1 MDFKLIE
8 VNNKN
13 TLREFLL
20 FPVKHYK
27 NDKGY
32 IRPLD
37 QDIENVFDPSKNKL
51 FRQGECIRWILTND
65 KGQTVGRVAAFVDHK
80 SATKNEQPTGG
91 MGFFECIENKEAAL
105 ILFDKCREWLKSK
118 GMEAM
123 DGPIN
128 FGERDRWWG
137 CLIEGFIPS
146 NYCNN
151 YNFPYYKNLFESYGF
166 KDYFRQI
173 TYHSPITLE
182 HMNPAIMEKA
192 KRLSSNPDYFFKHIE
207 KNSSGNYVNDFCTVY
222 NKAWSKF
229 PGVKPLAEGHV
240 KAMFKSMKPVMD
252 EKLIW
257 FGYYK
262 SEPIAC
268 FIMIPELNEVI
279 KHLNGKFNLMAKLK
293 FLYLLKMKKIC
304 YKSFGF
310 VFGIVPEH
318 QRKGVEGAL
327 IMAYANMATRPGFP
341 YSEIEMN
348 WIGDFNPAM
357 MHLLEEIGARPSKI
371 HVTYRYLFDRDK
383 EFKRCSKVS

>member
-1 MDFKLIE
+1 MNYRLVE
-8 VNNKN
+8 VNNKK
-13 TLREFLL
+13 TRKDFLL
-20 FPVKHYK
+20 LPVKLYK
-27 NDKGY
+27 TDKNY

-37 QDIENVFDPSKNKL
+37 QDIEKVFDPKQNKL
-51 FRQGECIRWILTND
+51 FRQGECIRWILLN
-65 KGQTVGRVAAFVDHK
+65 QQNQVIGRVAAFIDYK
-80 SATKNEQPTGG
+80 SASKNDQPTGG
-91 MGFFECIENKEAAL
+91 IGFFECINDKNAAF
-105 ILFDKCREWLKSK
+105 ILFDKCREWLTNK

-123 DGPIN
+123 DGPVN

-137 CLIEGFIPS
+137 CLIEGFTQP

-151 YNFPYYKNLFESYGF
+151 YNLPYYRDLFEEYGF

-173 TYHSPITLE
+173 TYHSPISDE
-182 HMNPAIMEKA
+182 RMNPMIKEKA
-192 KRLSSNPDYFFKHIE
+192 LRLSDNTDYLFKHIE
-207 KNSSGNYVNDFCTVY
+207 KGNSIKYANDFCIIY
-222 NKAWSKF
+222 NKAWAKF
-229 PGVKPLAEGHV
+229 PGVKPLSESHV

-262 SEPIAC
+262 NEPVAC
-268 FIMIPELNEVI
+268 FIMIPEINEIV
-279 KHLNGKFNLMAKLK
+279 KHLNGNFNLFGKLK
-293 FLYLLKMKKIC
+293 FLYYMWRKVC

-310 VFGIVPEH
+310 VFGIVPEQ

-327 IMAYANMATRPGFP
+327 IMAYAKIALAPGFH

-357 MHLLEEIGARPSKI
+357 MHLLEEIGARPKKI
-371 HVTYRYLFDRDK
+371 HITYRYLFDRNK

>member
-1 MDFKLIE
+1 MNYRLVE
-8 VNNKN
+8 VNNKK
-13 TLREFLL
+13 TRKDFLL
-20 FPVKHYK
+20 LPVKLYK
-27 NDKGY
+27 TDKNY

-37 QDIENVFDPSKNKL
+37 QDIEKVFDPKQNKL
-51 FRQGECIRWILTND
+51 FRQGECIRWILLDQQN
-65 KGQTVGRVAAFVDHK
+65 QVIGRVAAFIDYK
-80 SATKNEQPTGG
+80 SASKNDQPTGG
-91 MGFFECIENKEAAL
+91 IGFFECINDKNAAF
-105 ILFDKCREWLKSK
+105 ILFDKCREWLTNK

-123 DGPIN
+123 DGPVN

-137 CLIEGFIPS
+137 CLIEGFTQP

-151 YNFPYYKNLFESYGF
+151 YNLPYYRDLFEEYGF

-173 TYHSPITLE
+173 TYHSPISDE
-182 HMNPAIMEKA
+182 RMNPMIKEKA
-192 KRLSSNPDYFFKHIE
+192 LRLSDNTDYLFKHIE
-207 KNSSGNYVNDFCTVY
+207 KGNSIKYANDFCIIY
-222 NKAWSKF
+222 NKAWAKF
-229 PGVKPLAEGHV
+229 PGVKPLSESHV

-262 SEPIAC
+262 NEPVAC
-268 FIMIPELNEVI
+268 FIMIPEINEIV
-279 KHLNGKFNLMAKLK
+279 KHLNGNFNLFGKLK
-293 FLYLLKMKKIC
+293 FLYYMWRKVC

-310 VFGIVPEH
+310 VFGIVPEQ

-327 IMAYANMATRPGFP
+327 IMAYAKIALAPGFH

-357 MHLLEEIGARPSKI
+357 MHLLEEIGARPKKI
-371 HVTYRYLFDRDK
+371 HITYRYLFDRNK